1 VAAGALVHRERRAVL
16 LRDYPAVR
24 ALARPAPSS
33 FVVIASLVATQLALA
48 GFVASRPWWLLLLV
62 AYGAGSAIAVG
73 LFSMIHEASHGL
85 IFGRRG
91 GNRLAAYLANVPILF
106 PAAEAFLEHHHTHH
120 GGLGAYE
127 GDVAIPRDWE
137 VRWVGSSPWRKA
149 AWLALYPV
157 IYALRVRGM
166 KFGAGRRRARA
177 ERAGGRSRR
186 GWYGLNALLQAACVV
201 GLAQAFGARALV
213 YLLLSFLFGFGLH
226 PLNAI
231 TLQEHLP
238 ARARQGT
245 YSYYG
250 PGNLVSFNSGYHHEH
265 HDLPTVP
272 WCRLPAL
279 RRAAPEL
286 YASLHARPSWVRL
299 WLRFLTDR
307 GYTLRGQAGPPW
319 HRARRSWRA
328 RSRGQAWSPGRV
340 TSRGDEAA

>member
-1 VAAGALVHRERRAVL
+1 MHRERRVVL

-33 FVVIASLVATQLALA
+33 FVVIALLVAAQLALA

-62 AYGAGSAIAVG
+62 AYGVGAALVVG

-85 IFGRRG
+85 IFSRRG

-106 PAAEAFLEHHHTHH
+106 PAAETFLEHHHTHH

-127 GDVAIPRDWE
+127 GDVAIPREWE
-137 VRWVGSSPWRKA
+137 VRWVGASPWRKA
-149 AWLALYPV
+149 AWLALYPI

-166 KFGAGRRRARA
+166 KLGAGRRARADRAR
-177 ERAGGRSRR
+177 RRSRR
-186 GWYGLNALLQAACVV
+186 GWYVANALLQAACV
-201 GLAQAFGARALV
+201 GLITQAWGARALV
-213 YLLLSFLFGFGLH
+213 YLLLSFLCGFGLH

-238 ARARQGT
+238 ARVRQVT

-250 PGNLVSFNSGYHHEH
+250 LGNLVSFNSGYHYEH

-286 YASLHARPSWVRL
+286 YASLHSHPSWVGL

-307 GYTLRGQAGPPW
+307 EYTLRGQARLPW
-319 HRARRSWRA
+319 RRARRSWRS
-328 RSRGQAWSPGRV
+328 RLRGQAWSPGQV
-340 TSRGDEAA
+340 AGRGDEAA